1 PLGCSAYGDSNEPG
15 DMLVIMRLEE
25 KCDDDKQRL
34 FEHSLANDKQPGDSE
49 VTLKWEFDKAGPP
62 QGLVERL
69 ISSCHVLG
77 EVDARVCWR
86 YGAAFKCRR
95 KERSGKGKRSLFT
108 VALSRASYSGHELE
122 FTARVVGPLENAR
135 VWAAIRYVA
144 SG

>member
-1 PLGCSAYGDSNEPG
+1 
-15 DMLVIMRLEE
+15 
-25 KCDDDKQRL
+25 
-34 FEHSLANDKQPGDSE
+34 PGDSE

-77 EVDARVCWR
+77 EVDAKVCWR

-95 KERSGKGKRSLFT
+95 KESSAEGELSLFT
-108 VALSRASYSGHELE
+108 VALSTASYSGHELE
-122 FTARVVGPLENAR
+122 FTARVVGSLENAR

-144 SG
+144 SGMLTLSEEWPGVLWEAWPVCTEDHAKKVYLASS